1 MARKDDHIEERGQD
15 APWRT
20 APEVQ
25 IDLFCDEVRADP
37 ALQEAL
43 HKLDDPEQFITLV
56 LTAARDR
63 GFALGSD
70 DVRVAMQPHLSGL
83 PPSNADD
90 CETQLPPE
98 GWLPSGTFW
107 RNRRLFVR
115 WAFFGERRLTEPFF
129 EGDVQRATR
138 KPFNRLIRY
147 ATPIDRLAEWLRDYP
162 GLQPNGFIFH
172 MSRCGSTL
180 VSQMLATL
188 AGNVVVSEASPID
201 AVVRAPQM
209 LPGLSADQHVRWLR
223 STVSALGQRR
233 AGDEHNYFI
242 KLDSWHTLALPLF
255 QRAFPDVPW
264 IFMYRDPV
272 EVLVSQLR
280 IPGWQMVPGA
290 VDPILLG
297 SPSSDGALNPQI
309 YRAHVLARVCEPVLE
324 HHGAGKSLLINYRQ
338 LPEALWTA
346 IMPHFGV
353 AYGDHDRDAM
363 AWVARYDAKSPSFEF
378 SPDSE
383 AKQQEAT
390 AAVRAVADERIGE
403 IYRRLEV
410 LRGNP

>member
-1 MARKDDHIEERGQD
+1 
-15 APWRT
+15 
-20 APEVQ
+20 
-25 IDLFCDEVRADP
+25 
-37 ALQEAL
+37 
-43 HKLDDPEQFITLV
+43 
-56 LTAARDR
+56 
-63 GFALGSD
+63 
-70 DVRVAMQPHLSGL
+70 
-83 PPSNADD
+83 
-90 CETQLPPE
+90 LPPE
-98 GWLPSGTFW
+98 GWLPSGAFW

-115 WAFFGERRLTEPFF
+115 WAFFGEQRLTEPFF

-147 ATPIDRLAEWLRDYP
+147 ATPIDKLAEWLRDYP

-188 AGNVVVSEASPID
+188 ARNVVVSEASPID

-209 LPGLSADQHVRWLR
+209 LPGLSDDQHVLWLR
-223 STVSALGQRR
+223 SIVGALGRPR
-233 AGDEHNYFI
+233 AGNEQNYFI

-338 LPEALWTA
+338 LPEAVWTA

-363 AWVARYDAKSPSFEF
+363 ARVARYDAKTRSFEF
-378 SPDSE
+378 TPDSE
-383 AKQQEAT
+383 AKQREAT
-390 AAVRAVADERIGE
+390 APVRAVADERIGE

>member
-1 MARKDDHIEERGQD
+1 MTDQYDNRRPD
-15 APWRT
+15 AGLPSR
-20 APEVQ
+20 P
-25 IDLFCDEVRADP
+25 IDQFCDLVRADP

-43 HKLDDPEQFITLV
+43 RKPDDTEQFIALV
-56 LTAARDR
+56 LTAARVC
-63 GFALGSD
+63 GFALGAD
-70 DVRVAMQPHLSGL
+70 DIGVAMRPQLPGH
-83 PPSNADD
+83 PPSNVDER
-90 CETQLPPE
+90 ETQLPPG

-115 WAFFGERRLTEPFF
+115 WALFGDQRLTEPFF

-147 ATPIDRLAEWLRDYP
+147 ATPIDKLAEWLRDHP

-180 VSQMLATL
+180 VSQMLAAL
-188 AGNVVVSEASPID
+188 ARNVVVSEASPID

-209 LPGLSADQHVRWLR
+209 LPGLSDDQHVRWLR
-223 STVSALGQRR
+223 SIVGALGQPR
-233 AGDEHNYFI
+233 AGNELNYFI

-309 YRAHVLARVCEPVLE
+309 YRAQVLARVCEPVLE
-324 HHGAGKSLLINYRQ
+324 HHSGKSLLINYRQ
-338 LPEALWTA
+338 LPEAVWTA

-353 AYGDHDRDAM
+353 ACGDHDRDAM
-363 AWVARYDAKSPSFEF
+363 AQVARYDAKTPSFEF
-378 SPDSE
+378 TADSE
-383 AKQQEAT
+383 SKQREAT
-390 AAVRAVADERIGE
+390 APVRAVAEERIGE
-403 IYRRLEV
+403 IYQRLEV

>member
-1 MARKDDHIEERGQD
+1 
-15 APWRT
+15 
-20 APEVQ
+20 
-25 IDLFCDEVRADP
+25 
-37 ALQEAL
+37 
-43 HKLDDPEQFITLV
+43 
-56 LTAARDR
+56 
-63 GFALGSD
+63 
-70 DVRVAMQPHLSGL
+70 
-83 PPSNADD
+83 
-90 CETQLPPE
+90 
-98 GWLPSGTFW
+98 
-107 RNRRLFVR
+107 VR
-115 WAFFGERRLTEPFF
+115 WAFFGEQRLTEPFF

-147 ATPIDRLAEWLRDYP
+147 ATPIDKLAEWLRDHP

-180 VSQMLATL
+180 VSQMLAAL

-209 LPGLSADQHVRWLR
+209 LPSLSADQHVRWLR
-223 STVSALGQRR
+223 SIVGALGQTR
-233 AGDEHNYFI
+233 AGNEQNYYI

-297 SPSSDGALNPQI
+297 SPSSDGALNPQV
-309 YRAHVLARVCEPVLE
+309 YRAHVLARVCEPVLV
-324 HHGAGKSLLINYRQ
+324 HHGADKSLLINYRQ
-338 LPEALWTA
+338 LPEAVWTA

-353 AYGDHDRDAM
+353 ACGDHDRDAM
-363 AWVARYDAKSPSFEF
+363 AQVARYDAKTPSFEF
-378 SPDSE
+378 TADSE
-383 AKQQEAT
+383 SKQREAT
-390 AAVRAVADERIGE
+390 APVRAVAEERIGE
-403 IYRRLEV
+403 IYQRLEV